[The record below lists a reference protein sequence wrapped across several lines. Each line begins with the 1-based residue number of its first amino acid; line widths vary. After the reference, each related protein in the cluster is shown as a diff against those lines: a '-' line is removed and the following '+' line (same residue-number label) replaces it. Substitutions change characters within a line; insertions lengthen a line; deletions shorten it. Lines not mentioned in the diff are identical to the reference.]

1 MAIDAEVVLM
11 VAPVVNMLWSAPV
24 QFVIYLVL
32 LGLLIGKALGV
43 GIAVMAFFLFVSKR
57 LLKIR
62 REQLKLTDQRVKVTN
77 ELVQGMRV
85 VKLCGWEESMKSRL
99 LAIRSKEMVKIRAG
113 RYITALF
120 STLLATQLL
129 FVAVGTFGSL
139 LGAVLGTLT
148 GPSTMTALAYLTQ
161 LRFPLSFLPFIVIQ
175 TLNLRISLTRVNRFL
190 KNKEIGQKTLLPA
203 PAPTAAD
210 EAADDAPSS
219 SRAPAKPTLIDLDV
233 ELKRGELTMLA
244 GAVGSGKS
252 SLLVAL
258 LGEMESDRGASFSLD
273 GSVAYAAQ
281 TPFIA
286 SDTMRSNILFGSPM
300 DEAWYE
306 KVVEACALSAD
317 LEILA
322 GGDMTQIGE
331 KGINVSGGQKARI
344 ALARAVYANADI
356 YLLDDPLSAVDAHVG
371 KHLFQ
376 RVLGPHGLLAGKTR
390 LLVTHQT
397 QYLPAAD
404 EVLLME
410 AGGILARGAY
420 AELRASAVTSALPA
434 LAGLEEDLQLDAAPD
449 SEPDASE
456 GGGEAG
462 GADVG
467 EADGADG
474 GEAGGAD
481 GGEADGAGAKGE
493 RPSLSEQTI
502 GLRERTVV
510 EIGDARKDD
519 AGAHLST
526 LEERQTGSISSAVW
540 RAYIAAGGGRG
551 LVLIAA
557 VMCCVDRALV
567 TMTDIWL
574 TYWIEAKW
582 DRHPDDIDFWI
593 PIYVAFAF
601 CASIAVYG
609 RSVFVLVVIGCRAA
623 ARLQVQ
629 LLDTMLRAPTS
640 FFETTP
646 SGRILNR
653 FTSDTEMCDNTVL
666 MNLQQWINCIMP
678 IASTIVVVSVVN
690 PIFVPWLLV
699 LCVLYVCLYRYSVS
713 RSPIYSQFSET
724 LSGLTTIRSYGAERR
739 FEADAERLVNR
750 NTRSAYAQY
759 LLQAWV
765 SLFLD
770 MMASSIVFCAALLP
784 LVALELGWTIEVA
797 LVGLSLTY
805 TFELS
810 QFLKHA
816 TRMTLELQKSFAGT
830 ARARGG
836 IERIVEYIRHVPAER
851 QGGDAPPAASWPSA
865 GVIVVTNLTVR
876 YRPELP
882 PALRGV
888 SCAIPA
894 KAKVGVV
901 GRTGSGKSTF
911 LSTVWRLI
919 EAEGGADGR
928 GLGAIQIDGVDI
940 SRLNL
945 SQLRSRLAIIP
956 QDPVLFNDTVRYNLD
971 PFGTA
976 DDDELER
983 VLELVQLADAIRAV
997 EGGLDHKVS
1006 EGGANFSVGQRQL
1019 LCLARA
1025 TLRRSSVLALDEA
1038 TASIDN
1044 ETDAVLQTAI
1054 RQMFAECTVLTI
1066 AHRLHTIMDSSHVM
1080 LFDAG
1085 ALAEFDDPHRLLSD
1099 PASSF
1104 SQLVDKTGSAAPQL
1118 RQMAR
1123 AAHEARAGGR
1133 SRLAGLDTD
1142 GDGVVDVTELAALTG
1157 GDAAAARL
1165 AALDSNQDGVLD
1177 ESELKST
1184 RSAIGAASR
1193 L

>member
-1 MAIDAEVVLM
+1 
-11 VAPVVNMLWSAPV
+11 
-24 QFVIYLVL
+24 
-32 LGLLIGKALGV
+32 
-43 GIAVMAFFLFVSKR
+43 
-57 LLKIR
+57 
-62 REQLKLTDQRVKVTN
+62 
-77 ELVQGMRV
+77 
-85 VKLCGWEESMKSRL
+85 
-99 LAIRSKEMVKIRAG
+99 
-113 RYITALF
+113 
-120 STLLATQLL
+120 
-129 FVAVGTFGSL
+129 
-139 LGAVLGTLT
+139 
-148 GPSTMTALAYLTQ
+148 
-161 LRFPLSFLPFIVIQ
+161 
-175 TLNLRISLTRVNRFL
+175 
-190 KNKEIGQKTLLPA
+190 
-203 PAPTAAD
+203 
-210 EAADDAPSS
+210 
-219 SRAPAKPTLIDLDV
+219 
-233 ELKRGELTMLA
+233 
-244 GAVGSGKS
+244 
-252 SLLVAL
+252 
-258 LGEMESDRGASFSLD
+258 
-273 GSVAYAAQ
+273 
-281 TPFIA
+281 
-286 SDTMRSNILFGSPM
+286 M

-467 EADGADG
+467 EAD
-474 GEAGGAD
+474 GAD

-699 LCVLYVCLYRYSVS
+699 LCVLYVCLYRYSVNATRDIQRLNQAS
-713 RSPIYSQFSET
+713 RHAAPSPQP
-724 LSGLTTIRSYGAERR
+724 AP
-739 FEADAERLVNR
+739 
-750 NTRSAYAQY
+750 
-759 LLQAWV
+759 
-765 SLFLD
+765 
-770 MMASSIVFCAALLP
+770 LP
-784 LVALELGWTIEVA
+784 LT
-797 LVGLSLTY
+797 SPNTY
-805 TFELS
+805 
-810 QFLKHA
+810 K
-816 TRMTLELQKSFAGT
+816 
-830 ARARGG
+830 
-836 IERIVEYIRHVPAER
+836 
-851 QGGDAPPAASWPSA
+851 
-865 GVIVVTNLTVR
+865 
-876 YRPELP
+876 
-882 PALRGV
+882 
-888 SCAIPA
+888 
-894 KAKVGVV
+894 
-901 GRTGSGKSTF
+901 
-911 LSTVWRLI
+911 
-919 EAEGGADGR
+919 
-928 GLGAIQIDGVDI
+928 
-940 SRLNL
+940 
-945 SQLRSRLAIIP
+945 
-956 QDPVLFNDTVRYNLD
+956 
-971 PFGTA
+971 
-976 DDDELER
+976 
-983 VLELVQLADAIRAV
+983 
-997 EGGLDHKVS
+997 
-1006 EGGANFSVGQRQL
+1006 
-1019 LCLARA
+1019 
-1025 TLRRSSVLALDEA
+1025 
-1038 TASIDN
+1038 
-1044 ETDAVLQTAI
+1044 
-1054 RQMFAECTVLTI
+1054 
-1066 AHRLHTIMDSSHVM
+1066 
-1080 LFDAG
+1080 
-1085 ALAEFDDPHRLLSD
+1085 
-1099 PASSF
+1099 
-1104 SQLVDKTGSAAPQL
+1104 
-1118 RQMAR
+1118 
-1123 AAHEARAGGR
+1123 
-1133 SRLAGLDTD
+1133 
-1142 GDGVVDVTELAALTG
+1142 
-1157 GDAAAARL
+1157 
-1165 AALDSNQDGVLD
+1165 
-1177 ESELKST
+1177 
-1184 RSAIGAASR
+1184 
-1193 L
+1193 

>member
-1 MAIDAEVVLM
+1 
-11 VAPVVNMLWSAPV
+11 
-24 QFVIYLVL
+24 
-32 LGLLIGKALGV
+32 
-43 GIAVMAFFLFVSKR
+43 
-57 LLKIR
+57 
-62 REQLKLTDQRVKVTN
+62 
-77 ELVQGMRV
+77 
-85 VKLCGWEESMKSRL
+85 
-99 LAIRSKEMVKIRAG
+99 
-113 RYITALF
+113 
-120 STLLATQLL
+120 
-129 FVAVGTFGSL
+129 
-139 LGAVLGTLT
+139 
-148 GPSTMTALAYLTQ
+148 
-161 LRFPLSFLPFIVIQ
+161 
-175 TLNLRISLTRVNRFL
+175 
-190 KNKEIGQKTLLPA
+190 
-203 PAPTAAD
+203 
-210 EAADDAPSS
+210 
-219 SRAPAKPTLIDLDV
+219 
-233 ELKRGELTMLA
+233 
-244 GAVGSGKS
+244 
-252 SLLVAL
+252 
-258 LGEMESDRGASFSLD
+258 
-273 GSVAYAAQ
+273 
-281 TPFIA
+281 
-286 SDTMRSNILFGSPM
+286 
-300 DEAWYE
+300 
-306 KVVEACALSAD
+306 
-317 LEILA
+317 
-322 GGDMTQIGE
+322 
-331 KGINVSGGQKARI
+331 
-344 ALARAVYANADI
+344 
-356 YLLDDPLSAVDAHVG
+356 
-371 KHLFQ
+371 
-376 RVLGPHGLLAGKTR
+376 
-390 LLVTHQT
+390 
-397 QYLPAAD
+397 
-404 EVLLME
+404 
-410 AGGILARGAY
+410 
-420 AELRASAVTSALPA
+420 
-434 LAGLEEDLQLDAAPD
+434 
-449 SEPDASE
+449 
-456 GGGEAG
+456 
-462 GADVG
+462 
-467 EADGADG
+467 
-474 GEAGGAD
+474 
-481 GGEADGAGAKGE
+481 
-493 RPSLSEQTI
+493 
-502 GLRERTVV
+502 VV

-699 LCVLYVCLYRYSVS
+699 LCVLYVCLYRYSVNATRDIQRLNQVS

-816 TRMTLELQKSFAGT
+816 TRMTLELQKSFA
-830 ARARGG
+830 G